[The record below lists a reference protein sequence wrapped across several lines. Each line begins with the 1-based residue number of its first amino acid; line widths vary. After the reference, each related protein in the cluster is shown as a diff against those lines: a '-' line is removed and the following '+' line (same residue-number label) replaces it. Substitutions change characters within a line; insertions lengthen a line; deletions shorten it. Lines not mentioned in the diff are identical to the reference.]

1 MLPAMVGAVIYVRV
15 STKEQ
20 TENLS
25 LPTQLRACEE
35 YCRRQGYEVLER
47 FHEEGESAKTT
58 DRSQLQNLL
67 KYCRTRKGAVHFV
80 VVYNL
85 TRFARE
91 KYDHFA
97 LRALLKSLGISL
109 RSATEP
115 IDDTSTGKLM
125 EGVLAAFAQFDNDVR
140 SDRTRAG
147 MRSALELG
155 RWTFTA
161 PLGYLNA
168 PKSFGKSL
176 VPDPERGPLIRRA
189 FAELASGCF
198 TKQEIIARATESGLR
213 SRRGLVLSSQ
223 SFGQMMRNA
232 IYVGKIESPDFGVST
247 KGDFEPL
254 VDQATFYRAQAVLDG
269 RIVVTG
275 PRQRSHPDFPLRG
288 FVRCEKCGRPLTG
301 SWSKGRNGHYAYY
314 HCQRQCRAVN
324 INKAKLEGAFAD
336 VLALLQPTPGYMR
349 LVKDRILYVWQQ
361 RRAEATDRTAE
372 QQRRVSAIQQ
382 KLDKLDEAFLYS
394 EAIDVTTYGRQR
406 DKLRVELTLAKIDHH
421 AEAVDELDVEGILA
435 FAERILPRASDLW
448 VQAPLD
454 YKQRLQQLFFPE
466 GIAFDGIRFNRTAVT
481 APLFKYLAPSD
492 SADERV
498 VSPVGIEPTTNRLR
512 VAGRAIAR
520 RRSSSSHVGRQGG
533 YLDRGDLPY
542 DSVLHLRIPVNQT
555 AGPGRLAHRDLL
567 AARAVTPWNSAA
579 RRRRPPE
586 LRAAVDAVLRRAARR
601 RGPARTGSGAS

>member
-1 MLPAMVGAVIYVRV
+1 MVGAVIYVRV

-35 YCRRQGYEVLER
+35 YCRRQGFEILER

-67 KYCRTRKGAVHFV
+67 KYCRTHKGKVHFV

-97 LRALLKSLGISL
+97 LRAHLKSLGISL

-147 MRSALELG
+147 MRAALELG
-155 RWTFTA
+155 RWTFPA

-168 PKSFGKSL
+168 PKWSSTSL
-176 VPDPERGPLIRRA
+176 VHDPERAAAREAGVRGSGDGPVHEAGSDRACDRGGSAQPQGLDSCPRRA
-189 FAELASGCF
+189 SARCCGTRSTSG
-198 TKQEIIARATESGLR
+198 R
-213 SRRGLVLSSQ
+213 SRARTTA
-223 SFGQMMRNA
+223 FRH
-232 IYVGKIESPDFGVST
+232 E
-247 KGDFEPL
+247 GDFEPL
-254 VDQATFYRAQAVLDG
+254 VDEATFYRAQAVLDG
-269 RIVVTG
+269 RVVVAG
-275 PRQRSHPDFPLRG
+275 PRQRNHPDFPLRG
-288 FVRCEKCGRPLTG
+288 FVRCETCGRPLTG

-324 INKAKLEGAFAD
+324 VSKAALEGAFVD
-336 VLALLQPTPGYMR
+336 ELALLQPTPGYMR
-349 LVKDRILYVWQQ
+349 LVKDRILHVWEQ
-361 RRAEATDRTAE
+361 RRAEANDRTAE
-372 QQRRVSAIQQ
+372 QQRRVKAIQQ
-382 KLDKLDEAFLYS
+382 KLDRLDEAFLYS
-394 EAIDVTTYGRQR
+394 ESIDLTSYGRQR
-406 DKLRVELTLAKIDHH
+406 DKLREELTLAKIDRH

-448 VQAPLD
+448 VQASLD

-466 GIAFDGIRFNRTAVT
+466 GIAYDGNRFNRTAVT
-481 APLFKYLAPSD
+481 APLFNYLAPSE
-492 SADERV
+492 SADEK
-498 VSPVGIEPTTNRLR
+498 
-512 VAGRAIAR
+512 
-520 RRSSSSHVGRQGG
+520 
-533 YLDRGDLPY
+533 
-542 DSVLHLRIPVNQT
+542 
-555 AGPGRLAHRDLL
+555 
-567 AARAVTPWNSAA
+567 W
-579 RRRRPPE
+579 
-586 LRAAVDAVLRRAARR
+586 
-601 RGPARTGSGAS
+601 